1 VLPRRRKP
9 TRIIT
14 EAANDAEPEPPAKKT
29 KAKDERPAKAKTKP
43 KGPRPEPKPKP
54 PPSPK
59 IRDAKASDAP
69 RLAELIH
76 YLGHEID
83 EKSVR
88 RNLKAL
94 MKSGETPLVASLDK
108 KVVGMCGIGRRV
120 VIHRPAPLGRIT
132 ALVVAKEAQDLG
144 IGRML
149 VEAAERWMREKGC
162 KLVEVTSNDR
172 RTAAH
177 AFYRHLG
184 YERTSMRFAKKL

>member
-1 VLPRRRKP
+1 
-9 TRIIT
+9 
-14 EAANDAEPEPPAKKT
+14 
-29 KAKDERPAKAKTKP
+29 
-43 KGPRPEPKPKP
+43 
-54 PPSPK
+54 
-59 IRDAKASDAP
+59 
-69 RLAELIH
+69 
-76 YLGHEID
+76 
-83 EKSVR
+83 
-88 RNLKAL
+88 
-94 MKSGETPLVASLDK
+94 
-108 KVVGMCGIGRRV
+108 MCGIGRRV